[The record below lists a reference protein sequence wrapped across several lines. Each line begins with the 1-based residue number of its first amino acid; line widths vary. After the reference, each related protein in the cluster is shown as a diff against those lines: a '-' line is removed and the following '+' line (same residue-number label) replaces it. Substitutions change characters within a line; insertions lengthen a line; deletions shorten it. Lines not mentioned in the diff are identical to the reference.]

1 MTEENRRKKPDN
13 LPKVQFIDDFF
24 EELKEEIN
32 AAYQS
37 KETIWDHNPTEQE
50 IVKICEERKL
60 SCQEIMTESRKS
72 EMRLLC
78 LISLFRLR
86 NNKKEMDRIWHEYN
100 TLFPGI
106 L

>member
-60 SCQEIMTESRKS
+60 SQQEIMMESRKS
-72 EMRLLC
+72 ENRLLC
-78 LISLFRLR
+78 LIALFELR
-86 NNKKEMDRIWHEYN
+86 KNRKEVERIWQEHN
-100 TLFPGI
+100 ILFPMI

>member
-1 MTEENRRKKPDN
+1 MKRPKD
-13 LPKVQFIDDFF
+13 LPKIKSMDDFF
-24 EELKEEIN
+24 QKQIDELE
-32 AAYQS
+32 AAFNS
-37 KETIWDHNPTEQE
+37 KETIWDHKPTEKE
-50 IVKICEERKL
+50 ILKICEERNL
-60 SCQEIMTESRKS
+60 SRQEIMMESRKS

>member
-1 MTEENRRKKPDN
+1 MSNNNRRKRPDN
-13 LPKVQFIDDFF
+13 LPKIKSMDDFF
-24 EELKEEIN
+24 QKQIDKLE
-32 AAYQS
+32 AAFKS
-37 KETIWDHNPTEQE
+37 TETIWDHNPTEQE

-60 SCQEIMTESRKS
+60 SRQEIMMESRKS